1 MGETA
6 TKGCWLPGSGARN
19 TKPRAA
25 TKSETGGLRIV
36 RVGEVVIGVN
46 LPATGDRFEI
56 GRERPL
62 VGFRIGRVK
71 TGGTFEMHA
80 ASIVTNAMD

>member
-6 TKGCWLPGSGARN
+6 TNGCWLPGSEARQADS
-19 TKPRAA
+19 RAA

-36 RVGEVVIGVN
+36 RVGEVVIGIN

-56 GRERPL
+56 GGERPF
-62 VGFRIGRVK
+62 VGLRIGSVK
-71 TGGTFEMHA
+71 TGGTFKMHA